1 MWEGVEHARGKVLG
15 WGGSEGSK
23 PAYRGREIRNS
34 PELSLAHRKTLSSG
48 SHAKPSPQS
57 GNTHEN
63 ICQSA
68 SDPPLQNSSIS
79 GASFLLVNQACHQ
92 PSQSSPPTPPQ
103 PVRRSAPHFFEDH
116 ESQPPHDVLHRHVA
130 HEHPALG
137 LRVPAES
144 GRLGATVGEGRLAW
158 GEDD

>member
-92 PSQSSPPTPPQ
+92 PSQSSPPTPPNLSAG
-103 PVRRSAPHFFEDH
+103 PLRTFSRITNPNRHTMFFTATWPTSIRRLASEFLRNPAAWVRRF
-116 ESQPPHDVLHRHVA
+116 
-130 HEHPALG
+130 
-137 LRVPAES
+137 
-144 GRLGATVGEGRLAW
+144 GEGRLAW